1 MSVEIFRVGL
11 KKLAKK
17 SLDGNE
23 IDLFGVEKVEVD
35 IDEALLFAV
44 SSC

>member
-1 MSVEIFRVGL
+1 MQPFGVRLEDLYNQTFESMKIDFRVR
-11 KKLAKK
+11 
-17 SLDGNE
+17 
-23 IDLFGVEKVEVD
+23 VEKVEVD